1 MEEGQQTVKLYR
13 HYNRKGLDTILA
25 TLLLVVIVVA
35 MTVIVYTWSTG
46 VFGSI
51 IPAPPTG
58 REILTI
64 ENQGFD
70 ASNMKL
76 TLYLRNTGSTPTTLA
91 SYYVQDQNGNQYART
106 AWTVP
111 PTSPSSIVNGTGVFL
126 PINTSCT
133 SCTHT
138 GDSFTFQSGN
148 SYTITLITQRNNQF
162 SFTIIR

>member
-1 MEEGQQTVKLYR
+1 MRLR

-25 TLLLVVIVVA
+25 TLLLVVIVVV
-35 MTVIVYTWSTG
+35 MTVIVYSWSQG
-46 VFGSI
+46 VFGAI
-51 IPAPPTG
+51 LPAPPTG

-70 ASNMKL
+70 TSNMKL

-106 AWTVP
+106 TWTVP
-111 PTSPSSIVNGTGVFL
+111 PATPASIVNGTGVFL
-126 PINTSCT
+126 PINTACIRCT
-133 SCTHT
+133 PT
-138 GDSFTFQSGN
+138 GNSFTFQSGN

>member
-1 MEEGQQTVKLYR
+1 MFRR
-13 HYNRKGLDTILA
+13 HYDRKGLDTILA
-25 TLLLVVIVVA
+25 TLLLVVIVVV
-35 MTVIVYTWSTG
+35 MTVIVYSWSLG
-46 VFGSI
+46 VFGAI
-51 IPAPPTG
+51 LPTPPTG

-70 ASNMKL
+70 NSNMKL

-106 AWTVP
+106 SWAVP
-111 PTSPSSIVNGTGVFL
+111 PTSPANIVNGTGVFL
-126 PINTSCT
+126 PINNACI

-138 GDSFTFQSGN
+138 GNSFQFQAGN

>member
-1 MEEGQQTVKLYR
+1 MHYR
-13 HYNRKGLDTILA
+13 RYDRKGLDTILA
-25 TLLLVVIVVA
+25 TLLLVVIVVV
-35 MTVIVYTWSTG
+35 MTVIVYSWSLG
-46 VFGSI
+46 VFGNI
-51 IPAPPTG
+51 LPAPPTG

-64 ENQGFD
+64 ETQGFD
-70 ASNMKL
+70 PSNMKL

-106 AWTVP
+106 TWTVP
-111 PTSPSSIVNGTGVFL
+111 PTTPASIVNGTGVFL
-126 PINTSCT
+126 PINSACS

-138 GDSFTFQSGN
+138 GSAFTFQAGN

>member
-1 MEEGQQTVKLYR
+1 MRYR
-13 HYNRKGLDTILA
+13 RYDRKGLDTILA
-25 TLLLVVIVVA
+25 TLLLVVIVVV
-35 MTVIVYTWSTG
+35 MTVIVYSWSLG
-46 VFGSI
+46 AFGAI
-51 IPAPPTG
+51 LPAPPTG

-70 ASNMKL
+70 TSNMKL

-106 AWTVP
+106 SWTVP
-111 PTSPSSIVNGTGVFL
+111 AASPASIVNGTGVFL
-126 PINTSCT
+126 PINTACS

-138 GDSFTFQSGN
+138 GSGFTFQAGN

>member
-1 MEEGQQTVKLYR
+1 MHLR
-13 HYNRKGLDTILA
+13 RYNRKGLDTVLA

-70 ASNMKL
+70 TSNMKL

-106 AWTVP
+106 VWAVP
-111 PTSPSSIVNGTGVFL
+111 STSPSNIVNGTGVFL
-126 PINTSCT
+126 PINTACISCT
-133 SCTHT
+133 NT
-138 GDSFTFQSGN
+138 GSSFTFQTGN

-162 SFTIIR
+162 SFTIVR

>member
-1 MEEGQQTVKLYR
+1 MRYR

-25 TLLLVVIVVA
+25 TLLLVVIVVV
-35 MTVIVYTWSTG
+35 MTVIVYSWSLG
-46 VFGSI
+46 VFGNI
-51 IPAPPTG
+51 LPAPPTG

-70 ASNMKL
+70 NSSMKL

-91 SYYVQDQNGNQYART
+91 SYYIQDQNGNQYART
-106 AWTVP
+106 TWMVP
-111 PTSPSSIVNGTGVFL
+111 PTTPASIVNGTGVFL
-126 PINTSCT
+126 PINTLCG

-138 GDSFTFQSGN
+138 GPSFIFQAGN

>member
-1 MEEGQQTVKLYR
+1 MHLR
-13 HYNRKGLDTILA
+13 RYNRKGLDTILA

-70 ASNMKL
+70 PSNVKL

-91 SYYVQDQNGNQYART
+91 SYYVQDQNGNEYART
-106 AWTVP
+106 SWAVP

-126 PINTSCT
+126 PINTACSSCMNNG
-133 SCTHT
+133 S
-138 GDSFTFQSGN
+138 SFTFQTGN
-148 SYTITLITQRNNQF
+148 SYTITIITQRNNQF
-162 SFTIIR
+162 SFTIVR

>member
-1 MEEGQQTVKLYR
+1 MLYR

-25 TLLLVVIVVA
+25 TLLLVVIVVV
-35 MTVIVYTWSTG
+35 MTVIVYSWSLG
-46 VFGSI
+46 VFGKI
-51 IPAPPTG
+51 LPAPPTG

-70 ASNMKL
+70 STNMNMI
-76 TLYLRNTGSTPTTLA
+76 LYLRNTGSTPTTLA
-91 SYYVQDQNGNQYART
+91 SYYIQDQNGNQYART
-106 AWTVP
+106 IWTVP
-111 PTSPSSIVNGTGVFL
+111 PTTPASIVNGTGVFL
-126 PINTSCT
+126 PINTACS

-138 GDSFTFQSGN
+138 GNSFTFQSGN

>member
-1 MEEGQQTVKLYR
+1 MLYR

-25 TLLLVVIVVA
+25 TLLLVVIVVV
-35 MTVIVYTWSTG
+35 MTVIVYSWSQG
-46 VFGSI
+46 VFGAI
-51 IPAPPTG
+51 LPAPPTG

-64 ENQGFD
+64 ETQGFD
-70 ASNMKL
+70 TSNMKL

-106 AWTVP
+106 SWTVP
-111 PTSPSSIVNGTGVFL
+111 AASPASIVNGTGVFL
-126 PINTSCT
+126 PINTACS

-138 GDSFTFQSGN
+138 GSAFTFQSGN

>member
-1 MEEGQQTVKLYR
+1 MLYR

-25 TLLLVVIVVA
+25 TLLLVVIVVV
-35 MTVIVYTWSTG
+35 MTVIVYSWSQG
-46 VFGSI
+46 VFGAI
-51 IPAPPTG
+51 LPAPPTG

-64 ENQGFD
+64 ETQGFD
-70 ASNMKL
+70 TSNMKL

-106 AWTVP
+106 SWTVP
-111 PTSPSSIVNGTGVFL
+111 AAPPASIVNGTGVFL
-126 PINTSCT
+126 PINTACS

-138 GDSFTFQSGN
+138 GSAFTFQAGN

>member
-1 MEEGQQTVKLYR
+1 LRLR

-35 MTVIVYTWSTG
+35 MTVIVYTWSLG
-46 VFGSI
+46 IFGNI
-51 IPAPPTG
+51 IPPPPTG

-70 ASNMKL
+70 PNNMRL

-91 SYYVQDQNGNQYART
+91 SYYIQDQNGNQYART
-106 AWTVP
+106 SWPVP
-111 PTSPSSIVNGTGVFL
+111 PTPPASIVNGTGVFL
-126 PINTSCT
+126 PINTLCSSCT
-133 SCTHT
+133 NT
-138 GDSFTFQSGN
+138 GSQFTFQPGN
-148 SYTITLITQRNNQF
+148 SYKITIVTQKNNQF